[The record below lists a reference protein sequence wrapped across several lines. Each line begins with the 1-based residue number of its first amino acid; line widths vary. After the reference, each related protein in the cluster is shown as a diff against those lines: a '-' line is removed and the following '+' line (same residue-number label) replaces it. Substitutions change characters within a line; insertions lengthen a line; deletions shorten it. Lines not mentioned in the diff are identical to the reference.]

1 MIKIAICDDEKIFVD
16 ILYSHLKSIFENMY
30 IDVQFYLFQSASSL
44 IRAYRTHNFDIL
56 FMDIDMPVMSG
67 FDAAKEI
74 RNMSLYTMIVFVTS
88 KHDLVYNSFEYNPFY
103 FICKSSHKNLLADL
117 THVSE
122 KILIHSRQKM
132 KIEIKDIIL
141 GKQYVPVGDIL
152 YIKSE
157 KHYLLYYLNSN
168 NSVPIKERG
177 KIGEKEVEL
186 LNFDFFRPHQ
196 RYLVNMNNIN
206 RFDAILNTIMMI
218 NNDLI
223 PISKGLKSEAL
234 EKYRIFKRR

>member
-16 ILYSHLKSIFENMY
+16 ILYSHLKTTFENIY
-30 IDVQFYLFQSASSL
+30 IEVQFYLFQSASSL
-44 IRAYRTHNFDIL
+44 IRAYKSNNFDVVFL
-56 FMDIDMPVMSG
+56 DIDMPVMSG

-74 RNMSLYTMIVFVTS
+74 RSMSLYTMIIFVTS

-103 FICKSSHKNLLADL
+103 FICKTSHKNLLADL

-122 KILIHSRQKM
+122 KILTHSRQKK
-132 KIEIKDIIL
+132 KIEIKDSTI
-141 GKQYVPVGDIL
+141 GKQYVSVGDIL

-177 KIGEKEVEL
+177 KIREKDEL
-186 LNFDFFRPHQ
+186 LDFDFFRPHQ

-206 RFDAILNTIMMI
+206 CFDILLNSIIMI
-218 NNDLI
+218 NNDSV
-223 PISKGLKSEAL
+223 PISKGLKAEAL
-234 EKYRIFKRR
+234 EKYQIFKRR